1 MSCEEEDPRATRE
14 RALVRVLELTEE
26 LVALKLELGA
36 RMKQGCFELAS
47 ARYSR
52 PVSRTQ
58 YDMTM
63 RATTRVLTRVSD
75 NASVGGTPRGEA
87 TPGRSE
93 SAADAACASD
103 VLHRR
108 FAVATFETRGDDAA
122 AERSGE
128 AVAGERLG
136 GLRRRLTTTSAM
148 PSTET
153 HARDEDAFTT
163 DHSHEEVSSFG
174 VVDASERRVLPH
186 RSPLAWFG
194 AMPPPSLRRARR
206 RFAECVELVAKIAT
220 VSSELRALT
229 SDSSPATRG
238 A

>member
-36 RMKQGCFELAS
+36 CMKQGCFELAA

-75 NASVGGTPRGEA
+75 NASMGGTPRGEA

-122 AERSGE
+122 ERSGE
-128 AVAGERLG
+128 ADAGERLD

-153 HARDEDAFTT
+153 QARDEDAFTT
-163 DHSHEEVSSFG
+163 DHSYEEVSSFG
-174 VVDASERRVLPH
+174 VVDASERRVTPP

>member
-75 NASVGGTPRGEA
+75 NALVGGTSRGEA
-87 TPGRSE
+87 IPGRSE
-93 SAADAACASD
+93 SAADAAC
-103 VLHRR
+103 V
-108 FAVATFETRGDDAA
+108 
-122 AERSGE
+122 
-128 AVAGERLG
+128 
-136 GLRRRLTTTSAM
+136 
-148 PSTET
+148 
-153 HARDEDAFTT
+153 
-163 DHSHEEVSSFG
+163 
-174 VVDASERRVLPH
+174 
-186 RSPLAWFG
+186 
-194 AMPPPSLRRARR
+194 
-206 RFAECVELVAKIAT
+206 
-220 VSSELRALT
+220 
-229 SDSSPATRG
+229 
-238 A
+238 

>member
-75 NASVGGTPRGEA
+75 NALLGGTPRGEA
-87 TPGRSE
+87 TPCCCARGGWAWAGARCVSRCGIALRS
-93 SAADAACASD
+93 
-103 VLHRR
+103 R
-108 FAVATFETRGDDAA
+108 
-122 AERSGE
+122 
-128 AVAGERLG
+128 
-136 GLRRRLTTTSAM
+136 
-148 PSTET
+148 
-153 HARDEDAFTT
+153 
-163 DHSHEEVSSFG
+163 
-174 VVDASERRVLPH
+174 
-186 RSPLAWFG
+186 
-194 AMPPPSLRRARR
+194 
-206 RFAECVELVAKIAT
+206 
-220 VSSELRALT
+220 
-229 SDSSPATRG
+229 
-238 A
+238 